1 MPASACP
8 KKHAPTN
15 TLRLAFT
22 PSAATA
28 ALPRL
33 TYAWACTQPAS
44 GCPNL
49 AAPGVT
55 SGGINKPNLVR
66 QVQNRDLKRCGIKE
80 YVVQHAAMNGR
91 PSQEQP
97 NNLQTQ
103 TDRFVG
109 KLCSACGQACRRV
122 FYTGRPGQGT
132 LQLASVAPTAANI

>member
-1 MPASACP
+1 MLASFHARARPGLQHDPCVSGPVRDAWCRRSCLPASACP
-8 KKHAPTN
+8 KKHAPTS

-55 SGGINKPNLVR
+55 SGGANRPNLVR
-66 QVQNRDLKRCGIKE
+66 YIR
-80 YVVQHAAMNGR
+80 H
-91 PSQEQP
+91 S
-97 NNLQTQ
+97 
-103 TDRFVG
+103 
-109 KLCSACGQACRRV
+109 
-122 FYTGRPGQGT
+122 
-132 LQLASVAPTAANI
+132 SV